1 MGLRDRLAAFGLRRR
16 EETVRDFLGVVEIET
31 DPKMGVLVLPDHV
44 ATLLRVSGTDYAY
57 ASESLREDIV
67 NGWANTL
74 NSARMSLQIWIDRRP
89 AVWDLPGG
97 LLDTMRT
104 QVKADLRGE
113 WQERRLKRWEEALM
127 RGELDSFPVMETRSY
142 LVVRYAMGSAES
154 RKTDRSESPMYIPPR
169 RSIRFWE
176 KIPTAFGDPEKG
188 LPEWRHRRAEAIR
201 GLAAETN
208 RLMNDIG
215 AVPGLSLA
223 RVGGLELAQTLQ
235 LAWNASGA
243 YDEWIGTEEALAR
256 LRRAGEPS

>member
-1 MGLRDRLAAFGLRRR
+1 MGLRERLSAFGLRRR

-57 ASESLREDIV
+57 APEGLREDIV
-67 NGWANTL
+67 TGWANAL

-97 LLDTMRT
+97 FLDTMRT
-104 QVKADLRGE
+104 QVKADLRGD

-127 RGELDSFPVMETRSY
+127 RGELDNFPVMETRSY
-142 LVVRYAMGSAES
+142 IVLRYAMGSAES
-154 RKTDRSESPMYIPPR
+154 RKTERSESPMYLPPR

-176 KIPTAFGDPEKG
+176 KIPTAFGDPERG
-188 LPEWRHRRAEAIR
+188 LPEWRRRRAEAIR
-201 GLAAETN
+201 GLATEAN
-208 RLMNDIG
+208 RLMNDVS
-215 AVPGLSLA
+215 AVPGLSLT

-235 LAWNASGA
+235 LAWNGNAA
-243 YDEWIGTEEALAR
+243 YDEWVGTEEALAR
-256 LRRAGEPS
+256 LRRAGEMS